1 MNRKSRNSNNKSGY
15 RNVSWSSHDNKW
27 IVQLQVNKKNTV
39 LGRFPQDK
47 LLEAAKFAE
56 EKRKEL
62 YGEFAGHN

>member
-1 MNRKSRNSNNKSGY
+1 M
-15 RNVSWSSHDNKW
+15 
-27 IVQLQVNKKNTV
+27 NKKNTV